1 MSGNRVLQVKLLDN
15 KSNFVRA
22 IVELI
27 LKTNDIEYEFVMDFT
42 RPGLTVSSEH
52 YQNICDAVIGCVHIM
67 INKSV
72 LNTFA
77 SMEIILEIAANAQN
91 KSIAKRF
98 KDIERIMSEIVA
110 QDIIP
115 IYKNY
120 VDAIKKLMDFQA
132 TEQTNQ
138 KLLNLYQE
146 VIQKEAKSDSVVKFL
161 TTIIKDLLE
170 PAEGN
175 IQKSDIYKWN
185 DGSGVAQLDFNPR
198 IIKLVGVINILRTI

>member
-27 LKTNDIEYEFVMDFT
+27 LKTNDIEYEFVMNFT

-77 SMEIILEIAANAQN
+77 SMEIILEIAGNAQN

-110 QDIIP
+110 KDIIP
-115 IYKNY
+115 MYKNY
-120 VDAIKKLMDFQA
+120 IEAIKKLVDFQSA
-132 TEQTNQ
+132 EQTNQ

-146 VIQKEAKSDSVVKFL
+146 VVQNKTNTDSTVKFL
-161 TTIIKDLLE
+161 TDIIKDLLE
-170 PAEGN
+170 PAKGN
-175 IQKSDIYKWN
+175 IQKSDIFRWN
-185 DGSGVAQLDFNPR
+185 DGFGVAQFDFHPR